1 LAETEVLIIGC
12 GIAGA
17 TAALRL
23 ARNPRRQITVITRA
37 SDPHESN
44 TQYAQGGIIGRGL
57 DDDPEILL
65 ADILA
70 AGAGVSSPH
79 AARILAEEGPPLL
92 HEILEEAAGVNFDS
106 DANGQP
112 LWGNEAAH
120 SRRRILHVGDGTGA
134 AIMKGLIAALRRCS
148 NITIESNVTAVD
160 LITFPHHSRDPLDN
174 YRPVACHGAY
184 MFNRE
189 QRTVHRHLA
198 AATVLA
204 TGGLGRI
211 YRNTTNPPGS
221 RGDGLAMAH
230 RAGARIVNAEYV
242 QFHPTA
248 LAAPGAEGL
257 LISEAVRGEGGILL
271 TPDGRQFM
279 ADYSPEWKDL
289 APRDV
294 VARAIHHEMETHDYS
309 YVLLDIASRMPADA
323 IRHRFPNIYAQCLKA
338 GIDITQEQIPVVP
351 AAHYFCGGVLVDE
364 WGRSSIDNLYAVGE
378 ISCTGVHGAN
388 RLASTSL
395 LEGLVWGYRAARHV
409 EETLNQAP
417 ATNRCPQPGR
427 AGSPA
432 EQRDPHA
439 GSPRGVQ
446 DLGWRADRAGVVER
460 PGFAGVPPWDESG
473 LFAEPDPALIQGD
486 MQTIQNI
493 MWHYVGL
500 VRSGERLSRAIR
512 ELRHLWNEIETF
524 YRTTKLADGLI
535 GLRNAIEVALLV
547 AQAAQHNRQSRGC
560 HFRQDSVSIEGDR
573 LI

>member
-1 LAETEVLIIGC
+1 MAETEVLIIGG

-23 ARNPRRQITVITRA
+23 ARNSSRQITIITRA
-37 SDPHESN
+37 REPQESN
-44 TQYAQGGIIGRGL
+44 TKYAQGGIIGSGL
-57 DDDPEILL
+57 DDSSDLL
-65 ADILA
+65 LQDILD

-79 AARILAEEGPPLL
+79 AARILATEGPPLL
-92 HEILEEAAGVNFDS
+92 SEVLEKTAGVVFDH
-106 DANGQP
+106 AETGEP
-112 LWGNEAAH
+112 LWGREAAH
-120 SRRRILHVGDGTGA
+120 SRRRILHVGDATGR
-134 AIMKGLIAALRRCS
+134 AIMEGLSAALDACD
-148 NITIESNVTAVD
+148 NVKIETNATAVD

-174 YRPVACHGAY
+174 YQPISCHGAY
-184 MFNRE
+184 VFD
-189 QRTVHRHLA
+189 RTENKVHRYLSDV
-198 AATVLA
+198 TVLA

-211 YRNTTNPPGS
+211 YRNTTNPVGA

-230 RAGARIVNAEYV
+230 RAGARIANAEYV

-257 LISEAVRGEGGILL
+257 LISEAVRGEGGVLL
-271 TPDGRQFM
+271 TPDMRPFM

-289 APRDV
+289 APRDI
-294 VARAIHHEMETHDYS
+294 VARAIHHEMETHGYS
-309 YVLLDIASRMPADA
+309 YVLLDLASHMAAEA
-323 IRHRFPNIYAQCLKA
+323 IQTRFPFIYHECLKV
-338 GIDITQEQIPVVP
+338 GLDISREPVPVVP

-364 WGRSSIDNLYAVGE
+364 WARASIQNLFAIGE

-395 LEGLVWGYRAARHV
+395 LEGLVWGNRAAIEIEKR
-409 EETLNQAP
+409 LDQNGA
-417 ATNRCPQPGR
+417 QPKF
-427 AGSPA
+427 
-432 EQRDPHA
+432 DDI
-439 GSPRGVQ
+439 PR
-446 DLGWRADRAGVVER
+446 
-460 PGFAGVPPWDESG
+460 WDESG
-473 LFAEPDPALIQGD
+473 LNSDPDPALIQGD

-524 YRTTKLADGLI
+524 YRTTKLSDGLI
-535 GLRNAIEVALLV
+535 GLRNAVEVALIV

-560 HFRQDSVSIEGDR
+560 HFRQDAVESEGDR